1 MGIIEIISHLQ
12 NLATVE
18 ASKKRCFLLGG
29 ELETLVVM
37 ALIFNAIN
45 AKVLAYQII
54 SRLILQEPIS
64 PWSIAPL
71 AVHPTLLALFAICRR
86 LADLTELARSADFA
100 YFSGRSGAYNCSTN
114 KVWEFWATSFS
125 CLDKPALRSQN
136 DNSCPASWKCWTSLI
151 GKSNAECRQLSSG
164 RCMSGAKSWWIAMPM
179 AVKTSPPFL
188 FDSSL

>member
-18 ASKKRCFLLGG
+18 ASENAGYFCR

-114 KVWEFWATSFS
+114 KVWDF
-125 CLDKPALRSQN
+125 
-136 DNSCPASWKCWTSLI
+136 
-151 GKSNAECRQLSSG
+151 
-164 RCMSGAKSWWIAMPM
+164 
-179 AVKTSPPFL
+179 
-188 FDSSL
+188 

>member
-18 ASKKRCFLLGG
+18 ASKRHCFFFGGG
-29 ELETLVVM
+29 ELETLVGM
-37 ALIFNAIN
+37 ALIFN

-86 LADLTELARSADFA
+86 LADLVELAPL
-100 YFSGRSGAYNCSTN
+100 C
-114 KVWEFWATSFS
+114 
-125 CLDKPALRSQN
+125 
-136 DNSCPASWKCWTSLI
+136 
-151 GKSNAECRQLSSG
+151 
-164 RCMSGAKSWWIAMPM
+164 
-179 AVKTSPPFL
+179 
-188 FDSSL
+188 